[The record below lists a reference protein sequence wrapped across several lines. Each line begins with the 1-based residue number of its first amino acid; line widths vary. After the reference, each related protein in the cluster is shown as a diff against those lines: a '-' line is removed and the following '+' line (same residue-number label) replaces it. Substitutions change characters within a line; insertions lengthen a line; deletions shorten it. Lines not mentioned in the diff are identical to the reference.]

1 MSARS
6 SPRRRVAGNRFPT
19 GPELR
24 RVLTPT
30 TPWAERD
37 RAQKTDRVNVRI
49 SPSEKAEMAQTAERF
64 GLGVS
69 EYLLRLHRLTVAIQ
83 ERRGNRRK
91 SSPYRTDIR

>member
-6 SPRRRVAGNRFPT
+6 SPHRRVAGNRFPT
-19 GPELR
+19 GPEVRRELR
-24 RVLTPT
+24 PV

-37 RAQKTDRVNVRI
+37 RAQKTERVNVRI
-49 SPSEKAEMAQTAERF
+49 SPEEKAEMAETAEAF

-83 ERRGNRRK
+83 GERRKRRV
-91 SSPYRTDIR
+91 